1 MYTYT
6 CLSVRWILIF
16 KVQSNAYDSTACS
29 LTFYFML
36 VLLFLL
42 FVTWKVA
49 SVNDHDG
56 RSL

>member
-1 MYTYT
+1 MFAGPLDFDFQSPIQ
-6 CLSVRWILIF
+6 CVRLNGVFTHILR
-16 KVQSNAYDSTACS
+16 
-29 LTFYFML
+29 L

-42 FVTWKVA
+42 FVAWKVA